1 MAAIRRSTAVR
12 LAAALAVAV
21 VLAGPLASAYEG
33 DATAKDNSQYVRAR
47 TCYCHT
53 PRPADNVSLVLRVPE
68 QVAIPTANQLVRIE
82 VGILAPVAAGRNIAF
97 GLLLNATA
105 NATNVRWDTSS
116 FLGPPANITASMI
129 RINGTAMYNSKPLP
143 PNLRWFNGSF
153 NPGSVN
159 QTIEVTLVGMYVD
172 RNANATGDVWAVKS
186 ASVEVRK
193 QRLVSLNVTVRN
205 RESVA
210 VSNVPVAFYIDD
222 AYIGRTTINNIQP
235 KSSENA
241 TMRWDATFAKDGWHD
256 MRAVIDPD
264 GNVTETDKGNNEISR
279 RIWLGEV
286 EERPDRTPVYAA
298 IAIIAVAAI
307 VMVGFWYYRKRLYQL

>member
-1 MAAIRRSTAVR
+1 MAAVSRSTVMR

-21 VLAGPLASAYEG
+21 VLAGPLASAYES
-33 DATAKDNSQYVRAR
+33 DIASKDNSAYVRAG

-53 PRPADNVSLVLRVPE
+53 PLPADNVSLVLRVPE
-68 QVAIPTANQLVRIE
+68 QVAVPTSNQLVRIE
-82 VGILAPVAAGRNIAF
+82 VGILAPVMAGKNIAF
-97 GLLLNATA
+97 GLFLNASNT
-105 NATNVRWDTSS
+105 TNLRWDTSS

-129 RINGTAMYNSKPLP
+129 RINGTVAFNSKPLP
-143 PNLRWFNGSF
+143 GNLRWFNGSF
-153 NPGSVN
+153 NPGLIN
-159 QTIEVTLVGMYVD
+159 QTIEVKLVGMYVD
-172 RNANATGDVWAVKS
+172 RNANATGDVWAVKT
-186 ASVEVRK
+186 AMVEVRK

-205 RESVA
+205 KEPVA

-222 AYIGRTTINNIQP
+222 VYIGR
-235 KSSENA
+235 SSIPSIEPESSANV

-264 GNVTETDKGNNEISR
+264 GNVTETDKGNNEVNR

-286 EERPDRTPVYAA
+286 EEQPDRTPIYAA
-298 IAIIAVAAI
+298 IAIVVVAVL